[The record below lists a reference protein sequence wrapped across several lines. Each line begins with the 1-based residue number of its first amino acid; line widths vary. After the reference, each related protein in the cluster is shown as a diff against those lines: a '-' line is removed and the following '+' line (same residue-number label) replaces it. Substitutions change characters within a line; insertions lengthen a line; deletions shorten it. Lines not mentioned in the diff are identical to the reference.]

1 MSKVKI
7 VIFDVN
13 QTIFKLDEIEKRF
26 KRFNLS
32 SYLVENWF
40 LSVLKEGFALSDKS
54 KFVDFKTIGLN
65 ELQKILFSEEIKV
78 EKKTINYLF
87 DGFKNL
93 KAHPEIKNAFQ
104 ILKKKNI
111 KIVTLTNG
119 SAKNTENLLKK
130 NLLEKYVTKCFSI
143 DSVKKWKPH
152 PEPYEM
158 VIKHFNCTPQD
169 AIMIAVHGWDL
180 NGAKQIGLKT
190 GFINRYEFWM
200 NDYFQKPDYEA
211 KDASLLV
218 KKIFKI
224 SIST

>member
-13 QTIFKLDEIEKRF
+13 QTIFKLDEIENRF

-65 ELQKILFSEEIKV
+65 ELQKILFSEEIKI

-104 ILKKKNI
+104 MLKKKI
-111 KIVTLTNG
+111 
-119 SAKNTENLLKK
+119 
-130 NLLEKYVTKCFSI
+130 
-143 DSVKKWKPH
+143 
-152 PEPYEM
+152 
-158 VIKHFNCTPQD
+158 
-169 AIMIAVHGWDL
+169 
-180 NGAKQIGLKT
+180 
-190 GFINRYEFWM
+190 
-200 NDYFQKPDYEA
+200 
-211 KDASLLV
+211 
-218 KKIFKI
+218 
-224 SIST
+224 